1 MTRRDCLVAGGVV
14 FAAACGRKKGTG
26 YAGYALVA
34 TAGDNSVSAIDLTAF
49 RLVKTIPLKASP
61 SAVQAGANGAA
72 YVLTPSNGTV
82 SLIDKTLNKVLSRSL
97 AGDLT
102 GILLTRDGKRLVGI
116 AASSQEL
123 IEADPAT
130 LNVLRRQK
138 LRDRPTGLDVS
149 NAGYVAVASSEAG
162 SVELFRLGGGQRS
175 RAQINGRIGAVR
187 FRQDGNLLLVAKT
200 QDHSLTLLNVPDL
213 QIIADL
219 PLAMEPQNLCFT
231 IPDGGQLFVSGMG
244 MDAVAIVFPYK
255 TLEVEQTVLAG
266 RDPGVM
272 ACSATPRYLFV
283 ANNSGSDVAILNV
296 DTRKM
301 IGAVEVGQTPR
312 FIAITPDDQYALV
325 LDEGSGDVAVIHIP
339 AIRINSR
346 KSGAALFTLLPVGDR
361 PVHCAIVPRQ
371 L

>member
-1 MTRRDCLVAGGVV
+1 MTRRDWVAAGGLA

-61 SAVQAGANGAA
+61 SAVLAGANGAA

-82 SLIDKTLNKVLSRSL
+82 SLVDKTLNKVLSRSL
-97 AGDLT
+97 SGDLSE
-102 GILLTRDGKRLVGI
+102 IHLTPDGKRLLGI

-130 LNVLRRQK
+130 LNVLQRHK
-138 LRDRPTGLDVS
+138 LRDQPTGLDVS
-149 NAGYVAVASSEAG
+149 NAGYVAVSSSEAG
-162 SVELFRLGGGQRS
+162 SVDLFRLGDGQRS
-175 RAQINGRIGAVR
+175 RAQLKGPIGAVR
-187 FRQDGNLLLVAKT
+187 FRQDGNLLLVAKI
-200 QDHSLTLLNVPDL
+200 QDHALTLLNIPDL
-213 QIIADL
+213 QVIADL
-219 PLAMEPQNLCFT
+219 PLAMKPENLCFT
-231 IPDGGQLFVSGMG
+231 PNGGQLFVSGEG
-244 MDAVAIVFPYK
+244 MDAVAIVFPYR

-272 ACSATPRYLFV
+272 ACSDTPSYLFV
-283 ANNSGSDVAILNV
+283 ANNSGSDVAIMNV
-296 DTRKM
+296 ASRKM
-301 IGAVEVGQTPR
+301 IGAVEVGKTPR